1 MGLGWAEG
9 TIVSRRSM
17 AWIHGFMLIRGQVE
31 ISVIHNPIKARSVSV
46 TPLTSDDWEI
56 LVGQFNRRGGHNL
69 IMEQEQHASFLENN
83 LLSQLRGAQKGQV
96 LDVWVMGR
104 TKIRIRVGQFSPCYS
119 VIELTH
125 KVQDATDPKT
135 SDSSAVLVHSETEIF
150 VAPRPRDAAPRRA
163 AEIEESV
170 IPAASSSS
178 STKPDATHGKKA
190 KEQHVRLRLLPPRV
204 ASEWG
209 RPEIPQ
215 DQLDTLGSDRLAL
228 CSPETLRR
236 VKRKLEI
243 KGDGLAHV
251 RLELVR
257 RASKDSSSQSQM
269 DAKAD
274 AGEAKAKEEDDR
286 LEVWLAS
293 WLEMPEG
300 CLALLGKTDD
310 KWECWGSVRFV
321 FSARSGAF

>member
-1 MGLGWAEG
+1 MGWAEG

-125 KVQDATDPKT
+125 KVQT
-135 SDSSAVLVHSETEIF
+135 
-150 VAPRPRDAAPRRA
+150 PRIRRRVTA
-163 AEIEESV
+163 QR
-170 IPAASSSS
+170 SS
-178 STKPDATHGKKA
+178 STPRRRSSSPLVRGMPRPVGQLKSRNRLFRPRHLQVPPNLMRRTGRRRKNSTSGSGFYRPEWRQNGGDLRSRKTSWTRLEVTDWHY
-190 KEQHVRLRLLPPRV
+190 VRLRR
-204 ASEWG
+204 SE
-209 RPEIPQ
+209 
-215 DQLDTLGSDRLAL
+215 GSSGNWR
-228 CSPETLRR
+228 S
-236 VKRKLEI
+236 
-243 KGDGLAHV
+243 
-251 RLELVR
+251 
-257 RASKDSSSQSQM
+257 RAM
-269 DAKAD
+269 AW
-274 AGEAKAKEEDDR
+274 R
-286 LEVWLAS
+286 
-293 WLEMPEG
+293 
-300 CLALLGKTDD
+300 T
-310 KWECWGSVRFV
+310 
-321 FSARSGAF
+321 SG